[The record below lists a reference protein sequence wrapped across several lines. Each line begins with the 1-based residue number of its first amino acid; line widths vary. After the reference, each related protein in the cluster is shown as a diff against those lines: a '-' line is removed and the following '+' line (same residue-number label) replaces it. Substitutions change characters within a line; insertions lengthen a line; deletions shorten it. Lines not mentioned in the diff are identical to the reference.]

1 MEYSIKE
8 RATNY
13 QYAVYF
19 IKFSF
24 TDLTFFYLNRS
35 CCCFSQK
42 DFEEK
47 S

>member
-1 MEYSIKE
+1 MELSIEYSIKE

-24 TDLTFFYLNRS
+24 TDLTFF
-35 CCCFSQK
+35 
-42 DFEEK
+42 
-47 S
+47 